1 MAGAFIS
8 SLFSLVMHQKE
19 LINDVLI
26 NKKFFALAIDQGT
39 SLKEIINQKKNN
51 YKDEDYY
58 FFKKHN
64 PTL

>member
-1 MAGAFIS
+1 
-8 SLFSLVMHQKE
+8 MHQKE

-51 YKDEDYY
+51 LKEQEY
-58 FFKKHN
+58 FIIKKN
-64 PTL
+64 II